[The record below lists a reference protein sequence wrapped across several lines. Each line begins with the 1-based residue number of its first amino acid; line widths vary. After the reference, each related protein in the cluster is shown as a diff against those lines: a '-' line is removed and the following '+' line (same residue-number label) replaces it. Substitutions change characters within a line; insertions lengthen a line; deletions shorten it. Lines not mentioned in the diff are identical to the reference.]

1 MNKDR
6 EVSPSN
12 YQRRKLLFGL
22 AGAAASLAWL
32 PPGPA
37 LAAVTQV
44 SPRRLSL
51 LHTHTAESLDVAYF
65 DGSAYCRDSLS
76 TLDIFLRDF
85 RTGEATKMDRRLFD
99 GLHALRVLADRDA
112 TFEVISAYRSPATNQ
127 MLAGQSSGV
136 ARRSLHMQGSA
147 IDVRLTGFST
157 RRLFEHARQLGLGG
171 VGLYVKSDFIHLDTG
186 RLRFW
191 TG

>member
-1 MNKDR
+1 MNKYR

-85 RTGEATKMDRRLFD
+85 RTGEA
-99 GLHALRVLADRDA
+99 
-112 TFEVISAYRSPATNQ
+112 AYQ
-127 MLAGQSSGV
+127 FQSYTWLS
-136 ARRSLHMQGSA
+136 
-147 IDVRLTGFST
+147 
-157 RRLFEHARQLGLGG
+157 
-171 VGLYVKSDFIHLDTG
+171 VKSAENHVRAVRGGF
-186 RLRFW
+186 
-191 TG
+191 